1 MVTCYSKYMRALT
14 FESLQDYC
22 VKELH
27 LSPSKFHGSA
37 RRMVAYARGILREV
51 SALSHCESHDN
62 VVKYNAVW
70 AELVAKCRILFL
82 SSNDTVSSYYQHKC
96 KNNNTC

>member
-70 AELVAKCRILFL
+70 AELVTKCRILFL

-96 KNNNTC
+96 KNNNT

>member
-1 MVTCYSKYMRALT
+1 MTLSSKYIRELT
-14 FESLQDYC
+14 FENLQDYC

-70 AELVAKCRILFL
+70 AELVMNYSHHQII
-82 SSNDTVSSYYQHKC
+82 
-96 KNNNTC
+96 